1 MELRLWNDLLW
12 DEKVIARCP
21 EHRVKLDVLDT
32 TNDLVEQDGNYIAYE
47 PHKAFVCPVDRKP
60 FKLPGTDYN
69 RLRRHFKATMEAMN
83 WKEAKIVSI
92 DGYQVPIAKARTEVD
107 PDYWVE
113 ARINDT
119 KQGKQLVV
127 YAGKRG
133 ERDKTQIF
141 IDPEN
146 DKISFDQNNIH
157 PNDVFVRLTGEF
169 ASGKKTTMEDGDK

>member
-12 DEKVIARCP
+12 DEQLIARCP
-21 EHRVKLDVLDT
+21 EHRVKLDVLDSD
-32 TNDLVEQDGNYIAYE
+32 NDLVEQLGTPIRYA
-47 PHKAFVCPVDRKP
+47 PHGGFMCPVDRKG
-60 FKLPGTDYN
+60 FALPGEDYN
-69 RLRRHFKATMEAMN
+69 QLRRHFKVTLEAKD
-83 WKEAKIVSI
+83 WKDAKIVSI
-92 DGYQVPIAKARTEVD
+92 DGYQVPIARVRTEED

-133 ERDKTQIF
+133 ERDKAQIF
-141 IDPEN
+141 IDTEN

-169 ASGKKTTMEDGDK
+169 ASGKKSTLESDAV